1 MPCSAPHSIAPVA
14 LDRETLARLVAE
26 IDGFYVRDK
35 KLRRAQEKMKG
46 ALARPGDV
54 DVALVR
60 AYLTAL
66 RAYFTGFA
74 AEARAR
80 LKDVEARLA
89 RASQLQ
95 FNLTAERGVAAERA
109 ALTQGV
115 LASIEEIAHR

>member
-1 MPCSAPHSIAPVA
+1 MPPVA

-35 KLRRAQEKMKG
+35 NLRRAQEKMKDALVRPG
-46 ALARPGDV
+46 EVEPALARS
-54 DVALVR
+54 
-60 AYLTAL
+60 YLRAL

-74 AEARAR
+74 SEARAR
-80 LKDVEARLA
+80 LEDVENRLA

-109 ALTQGV
+109 VLTQGV
-115 LASIEEIAHR
+115 LARIEELAGR